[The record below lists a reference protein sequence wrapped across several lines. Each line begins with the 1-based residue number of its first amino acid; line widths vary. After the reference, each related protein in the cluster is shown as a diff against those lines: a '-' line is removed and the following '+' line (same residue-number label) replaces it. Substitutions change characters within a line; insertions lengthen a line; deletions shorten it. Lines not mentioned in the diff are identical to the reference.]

1 MFGRVLL
8 MGAAALM
15 VVVAVKG
22 MSAVGE
28 DEKPP
33 EVVASVDLERYAGTW
48 YEIARLPNRFQKKC
62 AGDVTATYTLRD
74 GGGLNVLN
82 QCRGE
87 DGELK
92 KAEGRARLAD
102 KDGPSSKLEVRFAPS
117 WLSWLPFVWGDYWVL
132 ELAEDYSHAVVGSP
146 DRDYLWILAREPRL
160 DDDVYDE
167 LVRRTS
173 NKGYDTSR
181 LERTSH
187 TR

>member
-1 MFGRVLL
+1 M

-15 VVVAVKG
+15 IVVVVK
-22 MSAVGE
+22 SVNRVGK

-33 EVVASVDLERYAGTW
+33 EVVASVDFERYAGTW
-48 YEIARLPNRFQKKC
+48 YEIARLPNRFQKRC
-62 AGDVTATYTLRD
+62 AGDVTATYTLRE
-74 GGGLNVLN
+74 GGGLKVLN
-82 QCRGE
+82 QCRE
-87 DGELK
+87 KDGELK

-102 KDGPSSKLEVRFAPS
+102 RDGLSSKLKVRFAPS

-132 ELAEDYSHAVVGSP
+132 ELAPDYSRAVVGSP

-160 DDDVYDE
+160 DDAVYDD
-167 LVRRTS
+167 LVRRAAA
-173 NKGYDTSR
+173 KGYDVSR